1 MNTKANH
8 FKIGVFVITYSQVRH
23 YIGGSEMKKLIKSQ
37 IINLI
42 ALAMVVAVLGG
53 CTEMQH
59 APLVKGQ
66 YLLDV
71 TRSTQAT
78 EQVSDLA
85 LEVRSFRISSNFSG
99 KSLVYKIS
107 DVGYEADFYNEFL
120 AFPASNITEES
131 IEWLAD
137 SRIFLNVTDT
147 AGSAD
152 HDLLLEG
159 NITDFYGDFTAS
171 PEPEAIMVIRFTLV
185 DKEGNVEMNKNFS
198 ARSKLASEDAAS
210 LIKGFNECL
219 AEILT
224 SLEKDIKTYLMQ

>member
-1 MNTKANH
+1 
-8 FKIGVFVITYSQVRH
+8 
-23 YIGGSEMKKLIKSQ
+23 MKKLIKSQ

-85 LEVRSFRISSNFSG
+85 LEVRSFHMSSNFSG

-120 AFPASNITEES
+120 AFPAPNITEES
-131 IEWLAD
+131 IECVPAGAPD
-137 SRIFLNVTDT
+137 HCRRVHGRIRHRPGL
-147 AGSAD
+147 
-152 HDLLLEG
+152 
-159 NITDFYGDFTAS
+159 
-171 PEPEAIMVIRFTLV
+171 
-185 DKEGNVEMNKNFS
+185 
-198 ARSKLASEDAAS
+198 RSSHHTKYRL
-210 LIKGFNECL
+210 
-219 AEILT
+219 
-224 SLEKDIKTYLMQ
+224 QR